1 MSPRGNETCAVRRLS
16 VPAEVLLG
24 VGAEHVQGENS
35 CREKDGVS
43 ALLQ

>member
-1 MSPRGNETCAVRRLS
+1 MSPRGNETSAVRKVP
-16 VPAEVLLG
+16 VPAAVLLG

-35 CREKDGVS
+35 CRKKDGVS